1 VQFEGESDRIVL
13 HNTSSK
19 PITEAPKPPLT
30 SNSPPIETSQSKT
43 PPVAKNHP
51 PPVLP
56 PTMTLSEPE
65 PVFEPR
71 KTRHVQFPPGYYS
84 RDVFDQTERIN
95 ATWTEELPDSED
107 EFLHD
112 KFAMLTHYALASS
125 PGDEPTISEALHG
138 PDAEKWQMLRTGIG
152 SKHPRLR
159 REPSGLSLV

>member
-1 VQFEGESDRIVL
+1 
-13 HNTSSK
+13 
-19 PITEAPKPPLT
+19 
-30 SNSPPIETSQSKT
+30 
-43 PPVAKNHP
+43 
-51 PPVLP
+51 
-56 PTMTLSEPE
+56 MTLSEPE